1 MDFIDLLDAEGVVV
15 PLEAPTLEEAV
26 FQLLGRLPDADR
38 SGVAT
43 REKAAEGFARG
54 DRGEVV
60 YLDREVVALFAE
72 WEGLTRTRVLA
83 GAAPAPF
90 EVMVKGREEPDRARL
105 VFLFLV
111 PGKATSVRARMAPT
125 LRSFLA
131 REGTVEAMVKAGSP
145 EAFLAAPGLD
155 QVNFPE
161 HAQVSEAV
169 EAAKYRV
176 YPETPAE
183 EVMDLMIRRELSA
196 VPVVG
201 EGYEVLGV
209 VTTEDALRHLLA
221 AERIG
226 ESAEL
231 TSRDLMTRQV
241 LCVSE
246 DQELR
251 DVAQLMISRGAAQ
264 LPVVREG
271 QFEGFVTRD
280 SALATLG
287 GGEDDDRQ
295 EHRRS

>member
-1 MDFIDLLDAEGVVV
+1 MHFLDLLDAEGVLV
-15 PLEAPTLEEAV
+15 PLKAPTLEEAV
-26 FQLLGRLPDADR
+26 FQLLGCLPDAER
-38 SGVAT
+38 SSVAS
-43 REKAAEGFARG
+43 REKAAGEFARG
-54 DRGEVV
+54 ERGEVV

-72 WEGLTRTRVLA
+72 WDGLTRTVVLA

-90 EVMVKGREEPDRARL
+90 QVMMKGREEPDQARL

-111 PGKATSVRARMAPT
+111 PGKATSVRARMAPK

-131 REGTVEAMVKAGSP
+131 GDGVVEAMVGADSP
-145 EAFLAAPGLD
+145 EAFLAAPGLGA
-155 QVNFPE
+155 VRFPA

-169 EAAKYRV
+169 EPAKYRV

-183 EVMDLMIRRELSA
+183 EVLDLMIRRELPA

-201 EGYEVLGV
+201 EGFEVLGV

-226 ESAEL
+226 DQVELSA
-231 TSRDLMTRQV
+231 RDLMTRQV

-246 DQELR
+246 DQDLR
-251 DVAQLMISRGAAQ
+251 DVAQLMVSRGAAQ

-271 QFEGFVTRD
+271 QFVGFVTRD

-287 GGEDDDRQ
+287 GGDGDDEDTG
-295 EHRRS
+295 